1 MSDEKRR
8 KMKRWMIIAEDGR
21 HATLGQHRSPTE
33 EEIGQVTAS
42 LSAHGLGGWLV
53 LGDGDY
59 YQIRKPFDLEK
70 IRQVSDSQVPWEVAE
85 TRFRDLRNQSCSS
98 AG

>member
-1 MSDEKRR
+1 
-8 KMKRWMIIAEDGR
+8 MIIAEDGR
-21 HATLGQHRSPTE
+21 HATLGQYRSPTK

-53 LGDGDY
+53 LGEGDY

-70 IRQVSDSQVPWEVAE
+70 VQQVSASQVSWEVAE
-85 TRFRDLRNQSCSS
+85 TWFRDLRSRNCSPF
-98 AG
+98 A

>member
-1 MSDEKRR
+1 
-8 KMKRWMIIAEDGR
+8 MKRWMIIAEDGR
-21 HATLGQHRSPTE
+21 HATLGEHRSPSE
-33 EEIGQVTAS
+33 EEIDQVTAS

-59 YQIRKPFDLEK
+59 YQPRTPFDLEK
-70 IRQVSDSQVPWEVAE
+70 VRQVSDSQVSWEVAE
-85 TRFRDLRNQSCSS
+85 TRFRDLRSRSCSP

>member
-1 MSDEKRR
+1 
-8 KMKRWMIIAEDGR
+8 MIIAEDGR

-33 EEIGQVTAS
+33 EEISQVTTS

-70 IRQVSDSQVPWEVAE
+70 VRQVSKSQVPWEVAE
-85 TRFRDLRNQSCSS
+85 TRCRDLRSRSDS
-98 AG
+98 PAG

>member
-1 MSDEKRR
+1 
-8 KMKRWMIIAEDGR
+8 MIIAEDGR
-21 HATLGQHRSPTE
+21 YATLGQHRLPTE
-33 EEIGQVTAS
+33 EEISQVTAS

-70 IRQVSDSQVPWEVAE
+70 VRQVSKSQVPWEVAE
-85 TRFRDLRNQSCSS
+85 TRFRDLRSRSCSP

>member
-1 MSDEKRR
+1 
-8 KMKRWMIIAEDGR
+8 MKRWMIIAEDGR
-21 HATLGQHRSPTE
+21 HATLGQQRSPAD
-33 EEIGQVTAS
+33 EEIGQVTAA

-59 YQIRKPFDLEK
+59 YQIRTPFELEK
-70 IRQVSDSQVPWEVAE
+70 VRQVSESQVPWEVAE
-85 TRFRDLRNQSCSS
+85 TRFRDLRSQSGSP